1 MHPITEALLAVLA
14 AEEGDLAAGQAHLA
28 TAQRYVRTAARRDR
42 QIVEIAALVVAGHR
56 ERAVGLAM
64 EHTVEFPDDAGLLA
78 RVSTANRP

>member
-1 MHPITEALLAVLA
+1 
-14 AEEGDLAAGQAHLA
+14 
-28 TAQRYVRTAARRDR
+28 
-42 QIVEIAALVVAGHR
+42 VEIAGLVVAGHR